1 MRLLNFGVRSAAD
14 AEWNVEERLKGIE
27 IFSKL
32 TDKQIRTLARV
43 FLPRRYAKGDV
54 IIRKGDTGLG
64 MFLIMNGALEVYDER
79 DGKRATLATLRPGHS
94 VGEMSLLDGRPRSA
108 NVEAIEDSE
117 CVLMTRDSF
126 NSLTRRDP
134 EILWGIVPQLV
145 ERLRE
150 ANERLARTDDR
161 RPVAATPE
169 VVAETR
175 AETAAEPVVV
185 VSSAASAPADAPR
198 QVSGDPVRSRTS
210 RPADEND
217 DVDDDVDTDKPDDN
231 TMVSGLVQLSSAS
244 VMLWTSVWV
253 LGAQESLRLVR
264 GRESVG
270 NSLSESEKVVSTL
283 TAKYEEQMNDQS
295 KQLFRAVQEFIGAA
309 ASMLQR

>member
-14 AEWNVEERLKGIE
+14 EGLNLEERLKGIE

-32 TDKQIRTLARV
+32 TDKQIRTLARL
-43 FLPRRYAKGDV
+43 FLPRQYAKGDV
-54 IIRKGDTGLG
+54 IIRKSDTGLG
-64 MFLIMNGALEVYDER
+64 MFVNVKGALEVYDER
-79 DGKRATLATLRPGHS
+79 DGKRVTLATLRPGQS

-145 ERLRE
+145 ERLRQ
-150 ANERLARTDDR
+150 ANERLARTEDG
-161 RPVAATPE
+161 RPTAATPE
-169 VVAETR
+169 VIAETR
-175 AETAAEPVVV
+175 AERAEPVA
-185 VSSAASAPADAPR
+185 VSSVAAASADPPRGVPVDPGPPRTRSPA
-198 QVSGDPVRSRTS
+198 V
-210 RPADEND
+210 ADD
-217 DVDDDVDTDKPDDN
+217 DVDDDIDTDKADDN
-231 TMVSGLVQLSSAS
+231 TIVSGLVQLSSAS

-295 KQLFRAVQEFIGAA
+295 KQLFRAVQEFISAA
-309 ASMLQR
+309 ASMMQR